1 MADISIPEGDNP
13 VRYQA
18 SLGGNQK
25 YRNMGNISGQAYLV
39 RGQVTNVY
47 YQKGTL
53 DFNTYGSSVTSGVT
67 DGSGS
72 APIPV
77 DFWGKNTDG
86 KVFGCYRP
94 VQKGSQILVA
104 YIGGD
109 TSRPIVVGVYPDN
122 ESSYELISPVH
133 YNTGDDSTDDVQN
146 DALGERKI
154 YPNQQMMYES
164 GKGDILRSM
173 GGKSFLYISENGSG
187 YLDDINYAYDEIS
200 DFYDADANEI
210 EPTMTKAQS
219 WLLVHEDND
228 SDEAADGHRTR
239 FYVNRSGELMVTF
252 ANKDDPNDIVVL
264 EASKDSGFKLTKRFD
279 NSNLKEDSEE
289 YVQFCIGNGNNVSIQ
304 SVDSG
309 DATSF
314 YLDNGNIKFNTP
326 NGGSITFDG
335 ISVNAILGRVSDAES
350 AANNASD
357 KADNAAI
364 AGERAE
370 SAASD
375 AASQA
380 LAASQAGEDAKSAA
394 VEAEAAGED
403 AKSQAKDT
411 QDRIIYYASISN
423 ETDVAVPGKYII
435 VNTDTYIANGTI
447 KTAHIADAAITT
459 AKIALAAIGTAQIED
474 AAVTKA
480 KIGNLAV
487 GTAQI
492 EDAAITD
499 AKVGDLSADHLK
511 AGTID
516 FSVINGTNINASNIT
531 VGKLVANQLEIKSLD
546 ELSNNLGTIDSGT
559 LGNLNNWG
567 SVKLYA
573 DVYAHTFSNLTGTFT
588 ADANGGVVASNL
600 TIRGVTNLVYNA
612 ALLGG
617 NGSNIP
623 GWSISNN
630 GCFWPGN
637 MHDGVPSIGWHS
649 NTGAGN
655 WVNFAQTK
663 LYPLNGATGMP
674 FSASVWFKDFGSDTS
689 LQYSFNL
696 SFFDSNGNRV
706 AVSNPSTNLNGTG
719 SGQDWRYVTID
730 NAVAPSNAVSVGLQ
744 FWAAN
749 GKGSACFSSPML
761 TQTAQSTGYQPD
773 TGNVISAGIVNGSV
787 INGSTFNAGNIISDS
802 NNTSNFYPFTIDSG
816 GKASTTFFNSMDA
829 LRTEMSGGGLR
840 TMYRAV
846 NSSGSQYEAYD
857 GNFSGDIISLNSGFT
872 NGKDMS
878 FSQSISGNQ
887 LTGQVIITPLDG
899 INLWGSTQSI
909 HFSGLQ
915 MNGTGIT
922 FNSYGNLIGDVGS
935 TWWRIIDSSGNQ
947 VANFGTSPGNNT
959 SFPKPIFVDE
969 IGAYSGSNGHALF
982 IHGDDS
988 TSSKTG
994 QMLFRTDGS
1003 PQIVSA
1009 TIYNRT
1015 YSSGSTVTVTSY
1027 GTLGRITSASKYKL
1041 DITKETSLEPAN
1053 KLLSIDRSSWVDKES
1068 AERLADSKTNGTE
1081 LSEPEI
1087 NVFRHYGLIA
1097 EDLIKA
1103 GLDEFVIKGKDG
1115 QAEGIEYD
1123 RLWTVLIPKIR
1134 DLSNQQIED
1143 RMTISRLEK
1152 EIEELKQ
1159 GR

>member
-25 YRNMGNISGQAYLV
+25 YRNMGNVSGQAYLV

-109 TSRPIVVGVYPDN
+109 TSRPIVIGVYPDN
-122 ESSYELISPVH
+122 EASYELISPVH

-219 WLLVHEDND
+219 WLLVHEDNE
-228 SDEAADGHRTR
+228 SDEASDGHRTR

-252 ANKDDPNDIVVL
+252 ANKEDPNNIVVL

-279 NSNLKEDSEE
+279 SSNLKEESED
-289 YVQFCIGNGNNVSIQ
+289 YVQLGIGNGNNVSIK

-314 YLDNGNIKFNTP
+314 YLDNGNIKLDTP
-326 NGGSITFDG
+326 KEGSITFDG
-335 ISVNAILGRVSDAES
+335 ISVNAILGRVSDAEN

-364 AGERAE
+364 AGEHAE

-394 VEAEAAGED
+394 VEAKAAGED
-403 AKSQAKDT
+403 AKNQAKDT

-474 AAVTKA
+474 AAITKA

-499 AKVGDLSADHLK
+499 AKVGNLSANHLN

-588 ADANGGVVASNL
+588 ADANGAVVASNL
-600 TIRGVTNLVYNA
+600 TVRGVTNLVYNA
-612 ALLGG
+612 SLLGG
-617 NGSNIP
+617 VGGSNSSIP
-623 GWSISNN
+623 GWTMGTMGYFSNITL
-630 GCFWPGN
+630 
-637 MHDGVPSIGWHS
+637 HDGVPSIRFNGS
-649 NTGAGN
+649 TGDSTWQLIARS
-655 WVNFAQTK
+655 K
-663 LYPLNGATGMP
+663 LYPLNGLTGQP
-674 FSASVWFKDFGSDTS
+674 YSASIWFIDIGSEAAMNYQFS
-689 LQYSFNL
+689 LA
-696 SFFDSNGNRV
+696 FFDTNGNRLASGLV
-706 AVSNPSTNLNGTG
+706 GNTWNGNPNSQDWTYKTINNAVSPSTAAYVAIQLYAYNGTG
-719 SGQDWRYVTID
+719 
-730 NAVAPSNAVSVGLQ
+730 NVA
-744 FWAAN
+744 
-749 GKGSACFSSPML
+749 FSSPML
-761 TQTAQSTGYQPD
+761 AQTAQSTGYMPD
-773 TGNVISAGIVNGSV
+773 TGNVVNAGI
-787 INGSTFNAGNIISDS
+787 INGSTINATTFNGGDIINDA
-802 NNTSNFYPFTIDSG
+802 NNTSNFYPFTIEPT
-816 GKASTTFFNSMDA
+816 GKASTTLFNSMDA
-829 LRTEMSGGGLR
+829 IRTEISGGGLR
-840 TMYRAV
+840 TRYRAI

-878 FSQSISGNQ
+878 FSQSVSGNQ
-887 LTGQVIITPLDG
+887 LTGQVVLSPLNG
-899 INLWGSTQSI
+899 IHLWGSTQSI

-915 MNGTGIT
+915 MNGTGIS
-922 FNSYGNLIGDVGS
+922 FNSYGNIIADQAS
-935 TWWRIIDSSGNQ
+935 TWWRVVDFSGKEI
-947 VANFGTSPGNNT
+947 ANFGTDVAGSNAIEFNRELDIGNFHINTGHTFTSWDKGAINFAKGGGGAADIYAGAVNYTSLVKSSLLSVKRDVKKADTAYWAQLVNSIDLATYQYKTDDNT
-959 SFPKPIFVDE
+959 SHIRLSSIVDDVNDTKQWQLPDVFISRDENGKLSGVDDSVLLNATLATVQEQQKE
-969 IGAYSGSNGHALF
+969 IDQLNGHN
-982 IHGDDS
+982 
-988 TSSKTG
+988 
-994 QMLFRTDGS
+994 M
-1003 PQIVSA
+1003 
-1009 TIYNRT
+1009 
-1015 YSSGSTVTVTSY
+1015 
-1027 GTLGRITSASKYKL
+1027 
-1041 DITKETSLEPAN
+1041 ELEARLN
-1053 KLLSIDRSSWVDKES
+1053 KLEAKL
-1068 AERLADSKTNGTE
+1068 NG
-1081 LSEPEI
+1081 
-1087 NVFRHYGLIA
+1087 
-1097 EDLIKA
+1097 
-1103 GLDEFVIKGKDG
+1103 
-1115 QAEGIEYD
+1115 
-1123 RLWTVLIPKIR
+1123 
-1134 DLSNQQIED
+1134 
-1143 RMTISRLEK
+1143 
-1152 EIEELKQ
+1152 
-1159 GR
+1159 

>member
-25 YRNMGNISGQAYLV
+25 YRNMGNVSGQAYLV

-86 KVFGCYRP
+86 RVFGCYRP

-109 TSRPIVVGVYPDN
+109 TSRPIVIGVYPDN
-122 ESSYELISPVH
+122 EASYELISPVH

-219 WLLVHEDND
+219 WLLVHEDNE
-228 SDEAADGHRTR
+228 SDEASDGHRTR

-252 ANKDDPNDIVVL
+252 ANKDDPNNIVVL

-279 NSNLKEDSEE
+279 NSNIKEESED
-289 YVQFCIGNGNNVSIQ
+289 YVQFGIGNGNNVSIK

-326 NGGSITFDG
+326 KKGSITFDG
-335 ISVNAILGRVSDAES
+335 TSVNDLLGKVSDAET
-350 AANNASD
+350 AANDAGT
-357 KADNAAI
+357 KADIAASAGAI
-364 AGERAE
+364 AQ

-394 VEAEAAGED
+394 VNAQAAGED
-403 AKSQAKDT
+403 AKTQAEDT
-411 QDRIIYYASISN
+411 RNRIIYYSSISN
-423 ETDVAVPGKYII
+423 EKDVAIPGKYII
-435 VNTDTYIANGTI
+435 VNTDTYIKNGTI
-447 KTAHIADAAITT
+447 KTAHIGDGAITNAKIANLAVGTAQLEDAAITR
-459 AKIALAAIGTAQIED
+459 
-474 AAVTKA
+474 A

-499 AKVGDLSADHLK
+499 AQIGNVSANKLT

-516 FSVINGTNINASNIT
+516 FNTITGKNINASNIT
-531 VGKLVANQLEIKSLD
+531 TGKLNTDRLNVNKLSAVSANLGDITTGTLKGVNIVANSFSTPKGEFTTD
-546 ELSNNLGTIDSGT
+546 SNG
-559 LGNLNNWG
+559 
-567 SVKLYA
+567 A
-573 DVYAHTFSNLTGTFT
+573 
-588 ADANGGVVASNL
+588 VVASNL

-612 ALLGG
+612 ALLGSG
-617 NGSNIP
+617 WNSAP
-623 GWSISNN
+623 GWSLINN
-630 GCFWPGN
+630 GYCALN
-637 MHDGVPSIGWHS
+637 VSHDGVKSIGFS
-649 NTGAGN
+649 NTTGAGVWN
-655 WVNFAQTK
+655 LFAQTK
-663 LYPLNGATGMP
+663 LYQLNGVTGQQ
-674 FSASVWFKDFGSDTS
+674 FSASVWFLEKGSDTR
-689 LQYSFNL
+689 LKYTFAL
-696 SFFDSNGNRV
+696 AFFDSNGNRIES
-706 AVSNPSTNLNGTG
+706 ALFGQTWNGVG
-719 SGQDWRYVTID
+719 SRQDWRYVTID

-744 FWAAN
+744 YWSYN
-749 GKGSACFSSPML
+749 GKGNAFFSSPML
-761 TQTAQSTGYQPD
+761 TQTAQATGYQPD
-773 TGNVISAGIVNGSV
+773 VGNIVNAGI
-787 INGSTFNAGNIISDS
+787 INGSTINAGNISTNA
-802 NNTSNFYPFTIDSG
+802 NNTSRWYPFTAGSDGVIRSYHVDDYFANYARMYSG
-816 GKASTTFFNSMDA
+816 NIVISDRNMVST
-829 LRTEMSGGGLR
+829 GGNKYGGE
-840 TMYRAV
+840 TAV
-846 NSSGSQYEAYD
+846 IEGSS
-857 GNFSGDIISLNSGFT
+857 ISLSAGYT
-872 NGKDMS
+872 VGKDTN
-878 FSQSISGNQ
+878 FDKPLIAEGEKGTTQ
-887 LTGQVIITPLDG
+887 LILSG
-899 INLWGSTQSI
+899 INGITLKGDDQKI
-909 HFSGLQ
+909 HFHGMYGDKQ
-915 MNGTGIT
+915 PKGIT
-922 FNSYGNLIGDVGS
+922 FTPYGNINGDEGS
-935 TWWRIIDSSGNQ
+935 TTGNWYVGYNLANMTAQFGIDNLSKNTIEMYRPTYVKELGGLNN
-947 VANFGTSPGNNT
+947 NF
-959 SFPKPIFVDE
+959 
-969 IGAYSGSNGHALF
+969 L
-982 IHGDDS
+982 IHNRDGKS
-988 TSSKTG
+988 
-994 QMLFRTDGS
+994 QMLFWHDSDGIGINA
-1003 PQIVSA
+1003 P

-1015 YSSGSTVTVTSY
+1015 YSSGSTVTITSN
-1027 GTLGRITSASKYKL
+1027 GVLGRITSATKYKL
-1041 DITKETSLEPAN
+1041 NIGHYSDTERADRLFSLDPAF
-1053 KLLSIDRSSWVDKES
+1053 WHDKFAVEKI
-1068 AERLADSKTNGTE
+1068 AERKSEGE
-1081 LSEPEI
+1081 LPKDGALTL
-1087 NVFRHYGLIA
+1087 NHHYGLIA
-1097 EDLIKA
+1097 EDLVKA
-1103 GLDEFVIKGKDG
+1103 GLEEFVIKNDDG
-1115 QAEGIEYD
+1115 EVEGIAYD

-1134 DLSNQQIED
+1134 ELSNQQIDD

-1152 EIEELKQ
+1152 EIENLKQ
-1159 GR
+1159 ER

>member
-25 YRNMGNISGQAYLV
+25 YRNMGNVSGQAYLV

-53 DFNTYGSSVTSGVT
+53 DFNTYGSSITSGVT

-109 TSRPIVVGVYPDN
+109 TSRPIVIGVYPDN
-122 ESSYELISPVH
+122 ETSYELISPVH

-187 YLDDINYAYDEIS
+187 YLDDINYAYDEIR

-228 SDEAADGHRTR
+228 SDESADGHRTR

-252 ANKDDPNDIVVL
+252 ANKDDPNNIVVL

-279 NSNLKEDSEE
+279 SSNLKEESED
-289 YVQFCIGNGNNVSIQ
+289 YVQFGIGNGNNVSIK

-314 YLDNGNIKFNTP
+314 YLDNGNIRLDTP
-326 NGGSITFDG
+326 KEGSITFDG
-335 ISVNAILGRVSDAES
+335 ISVNAILGRVSDAEN

-394 VEAEAAGED
+394 VEAKAAGED
-403 AKSQAKDT
+403 AKNQAKDT

-499 AKVGDLSADHLK
+499 AKVGNLSADHLN

-600 TIRGVTNLVYNA
+600 TIRGITNLVYNA
-612 ALLGG
+612 ALLGNSG
-617 NGSNIP
+617 TYPNTKVP
-623 GWSISNN
+623 GWNLFTTGYYSNATL
-630 GCFWPGN
+630 
-637 MHDGVPSIGWHS
+637 HDGVPSIGFNS
-649 NTGAGN
+649 STGGAV
-655 WVNFAQTK
+655 WTTFAQSK
-663 LYPLNGATGMP
+663 LYPLNGLTGQP
-674 FSASVWFKDFGSDTS
+674 YSASVWFIEDGSDPNMLYQFT
-689 LQYSFNL
+689 LA
-696 SFFDSNGNRV
+696 FFDTNGNRINGYV
-706 AVSNPSTNLNGTG
+706 GQTWPGISSAQPWRYITINNAVSPSNAAYVGLQYWAYNGTG
-719 SGQDWRYVTID
+719 H
-730 NAVAPSNAVSVGLQ
+730 AL
-744 FWAAN
+744 
-749 GKGSACFSSPML
+749 FSSPML
-761 TQTAQSTGYQPD
+761 TQTSQSTGYQPD
-773 TGNVISAGIVNGSV
+773 TGNIVSAGI
-787 INGSTFNAGNIISDS
+787 INGSTINAGIINTNA
-802 NNTSNFYPFTIDSG
+802 NNTSNFYPFTVDSNGVLHSYHVDDYFASYARMYSGNIVISDRNMVTTDGNKYSGETAVIG
-816 GKASTTFFNSMDA
+816 GSSISLSSGYTVGKDTDFSKPLVADGDGTTQLILSGVTGIALNGSSQSVTFKGTSSTGTNGISMD
-829 LRTEMSGGGLR
+829 
-840 TMYRAV
+840 
-846 NSSGSQYEAYD
+846 
-857 GNFSGDIISLNSGFT
+857 
-872 NGKDMS
+872 
-878 FSQSISGNQ
+878 
-887 LTGQVIITPLDG
+887 
-899 INLWGSTQSI
+899 
-909 HFSGLQ
+909 
-915 MNGTGIT
+915 
-922 FNSYGNLIGDVGS
+922 SYGNVHGEGTS
-935 TWWRIIDSSGNQ
+935 AWWRVIDSAGNQ
-947 VANFGTSPGNNT
+947 AANFGTAPGNNVT
-959 SFPKPIFVDE
+959 FPKPIFTDE
-969 IGAYSGSNGHALF
+969 IGALRSSNDGRIL
-982 IHGDDS
+982 IHDLKGDA
-988 TSSKTG
+988 
-994 QMLFRTDGS
+994 QMGFSNDGN
-1003 PQIVSA
+1003 PRVASA

-1041 DITKETSLEPAN
+1041 DITKETSLSPAN
-1053 KLLSIDRSSWVDKES
+1053 NLLSIDRSSWVDKES
-1068 AERLADSKTNGTE
+1068 AERLADSKTNGTD
-1081 LSEPEI
+1081 LSEPEM

-1097 EDLIKA
+1097 EDLTKA
-1103 GLDEFVIKGKDG
+1103 GLDEFVIKGNDG

-1134 DLSNQQIED
+1134 QLSNDQIQNK
-1143 RMTISRLEK
+1143 MTISKLES

>member
-25 YRNMGNISGQAYLV
+25 YRNMGNVSGQAYLV

-109 TSRPIVVGVYPDN
+109 TSRPIVIGVYPDN
-122 ESSYELISPVH
+122 EASYELISPVH

-219 WLLVHEDND
+219 WLLVHEDNE
-228 SDEAADGHRTR
+228 SDEASDGHRTR

-252 ANKDDPNDIVVL
+252 ANKDDPNNIVVL

-279 NSNLKEDSEE
+279 NSNIKEESED
-289 YVQFCIGNGNNVSIQ
+289 YVQFGIGNGNNVSIQ

-314 YLDNGNIKFNTP
+314 YLDNGNIKLDTP
-326 NGGSITFDG
+326 KEGSITFDG
-335 ISVNAILGRVSDAES
+335 ISVNAILGRVSDAEN

-394 VEAEAAGED
+394 VEAKAAGED
-403 AKSQAKDT
+403 AKNQAKDT

-423 ETDVAVPGKYII
+423 EEDVAVPGKYII

-459 AKIALAAIGTAQIED
+459 AKIALAAVGTAQIED
-474 AAVTKA
+474 AAITKA

-499 AKVGDLSADHLK
+499 AKVGNLSANHLN

-546 ELSNNLGTIDSGT
+546 ELSNNLGTIDNGT

-612 ALLGG
+612 SLLGG

-623 GWSISNN
+623 GWGISNN
-630 GCFWPGN
+630 GYYSN
-637 MHDGVPSIGWHS
+637 YTLHDGVPSIGFNAS
-649 NTGAGN
+649 TGAGVWN
-655 WVNFAQTK
+655 IFAQSK
-663 LYPLNGATGMP
+663 LYPLNGLTGQP
-674 FSASVWFKDFGSDTS
+674 YSASVWFIEYGSDTA
-689 LQYSFNL
+689 LRYQFTL
-696 SFFDSNGNRV
+696 AFFDSNGNRINGGF
-706 AVSNPSTNLNGTG
+706 AGQTWAGISSAQPWRYITINNFITPSNAAYIGIQYWSYNGTG
-719 SGQDWRYVTID
+719 H
-730 NAVAPSNAVSVGLQ
+730 AL
-744 FWAAN
+744 
-749 GKGSACFSSPML
+749 FSSPMV

-773 TGNVISAGIVNGSV
+773 TGNIISAGI
-787 INGSTFNAGNIISDS
+787 INGSTINATTFNGGDIINDA
-802 NNTSNFYPFTIDSG
+802 NNTSNFYPFTIEPT
-816 GKASTTFFNSMDA
+816 GKASTTLFNSMDA
-829 LRTEMSGGGLR
+829 MRAEMSGGGLR
-840 TMYRAV
+840 TRYRAI
-846 NSSGSQYEAYD
+846 NSYGSQYEAYD

-878 FSQSISGNQ
+878 FSQSVSGNQ
-887 LTGQVIITPLDG
+887 LTGQVVLSPLNG
-899 INLWGSTQSI
+899 IHLWGSTQSI

-922 FNSYGNLIGDVGS
+922 FNSYGNIIADQAS
-935 TWWRIIDSSGNQ
+935 AWWRVTNFSGNNI
-947 VANFGTSPGNNT
+947 ANFGTDTSGNNPIQFNRELDIGNFNINTGHTFT
-959 SFPKPIFVDE
+959 SADGGAIHFAMGKGGAADIYAGDVHYNSLVKSSLLSVKKDVKKVDTAYWAQLVNSIDLATYQYKTDDNTSQIRLSSIVDDVNDTKKWQLPDVFISRDEKGKLSGVDDSVLLNATLATVQEQQKE
-969 IGAYSGSNGHALF
+969 IDQLNGHN
-982 IHGDDS
+982 
-988 TSSKTG
+988 
-994 QMLFRTDGS
+994 M
-1003 PQIVSA
+1003 
-1009 TIYNRT
+1009 
-1015 YSSGSTVTVTSY
+1015 
-1027 GTLGRITSASKYKL
+1027 
-1041 DITKETSLEPAN
+1041 ELEARLN
-1053 KLLSIDRSSWVDKES
+1053 KLEAKL
-1068 AERLADSKTNGTE
+1068 NG
-1081 LSEPEI
+1081 
-1087 NVFRHYGLIA
+1087 
-1097 EDLIKA
+1097 
-1103 GLDEFVIKGKDG
+1103 
-1115 QAEGIEYD
+1115 
-1123 RLWTVLIPKIR
+1123 
-1134 DLSNQQIED
+1134 
-1143 RMTISRLEK
+1143 
-1152 EIEELKQ
+1152 
-1159 GR
+1159 